1 MRNLPVRFSGLF
13 VICATSAFANGI
25 NEGNSWRFQTTAD
38 TVNRAS
44 VAGQLDKAR
53 AGYGPGDTNI
63 NYDIAGDMVNCNL
76 NSSAVGNTGNN
87 AQDAPIGSPTVSMG
101 SNVDSGSTGNTSAN
115 SAQGGVAS
123 SDNTT
128 GGMVDAAIGVGETVS
143 QSPTTSTALNT
154 DQANAGSQ
162 LSTIG
167 TVDNEYA
174 VAGVAGTGGDGQ
186 ANLNSTQTLANTTL
200 TSQVQG
206 SNACDFQT
214 ISGNLAAPINA
225 VSPESN
231 SSGNS
236 Q

>member
-1 MRNLPVRFSGLF
+1 ML
-13 VICATSAFANGI
+13 CATAVFANGVG
-25 NEGNSWRFQTTAD
+25 EGHSWRFQTTAD

-76 NSSAVGNTGNN
+76 NSSALGNTGNN
-87 AQDAPIGSPTVSMG
+87 AQDAPIGSPTVSLG
-101 SNVDSGSTGNTSAN
+101 SSVDSGSTGNTSTN
-115 SAQGGVAS
+115 SAEGGLSS

-128 GGMVDAAIGVGETVS
+128 GGMVDAAIGVGEIVS

-174 VAGVAGTGGDGQ
+174 VAGIAGTGGEGQ

-225 VSPESN
+225 VSPLNNVAGDE
-231 SSGNS
+231 SGNS